1 MTEVN
6 QMLQNV
12 TCKLV
17 VDLNIFVKSE
27 NKCNLQPSLPYQ
39 NLHKNKIILANFLK
53 LRCRSQLTR
62 WWLQLAFLSDL
73 MRSIQMNIKFG
84 NVYRITWSQ
93 IFPADSP
100 VTFHKCWDLD
110 FHFFNVFKNFVYS
123 VNPTDQ
129 NHFQNGKK

>member
-1 MTEVN
+1 MTDVS

-27 NKCNLQPSLPYQ
+27 KNATCSRHCHIRNCK
-39 NLHKNKIILANFLK
+39 KNKIILAHFLK
-53 LRCRSQLTR
+53 LRCRSRLTC
-62 WWLQLAFLSDL
+62 WWLQVAFLSDL

-84 NVYRITWSQ
+84 NGYSITWSQ

-110 FHFFNVFKNFVYS
+110 FHFFDVFKNFVHS
-123 VNPTDQ
+123 INPTDHD
-129 NHFQNGKK
+129 HFQNGHK